1 MRKSARQIKN
11 LSGLGREAKVLVAM
25 AFRNGPIE
33 DIHAGKP
40 CPECHGHTEYSHIT
54 QSEMRQIMKTAV
66 DRMYTFLLLKETDP
80 KAYEALLTVGQMY
93 TTARDEP
100 TLTTEF

>member
-1 MRKSARQIKN
+1 
-11 LSGLGREAKVLVAM
+11 M

-40 CPECHGHTEYSHIT
+40 CPECHGNTEYSHIT

-80 KAYEALLTVGQMY
+80 KAYEALLKVGQMY
-93 TTARDEP
+93 TTAWDEP